1 MNIDQTLLLF
11 IQDYLRSDLL
21 SGLLCTVTVLGN
33 KGAIWLALLLML
45 LPFSTAKSEA
55 EDKPDRSLEEILA
68 CSRGVGE
75 ARVLVSESGVVVVCR
90 GADDAAVR
98 LDMIRA
104 IHSYTG
110 FGSDKITILKLAD

>member
-1 MNIDQTLLLF
+1 MSLGFRRKGSIGTGMDEVRKKLKQFDKLKYPLLV
-11 IQDYLRSDLL
+11 LL
-21 SGLLCTVTVLGN
+21 VG
-33 KGAIWLALLLML
+33 ILLML

-110 FGSDKITILKLAD
+110 FGSDKITILKFAD

>member
-1 MNIDQTLLLF
+1 MSWEYRRKGNTGTEMDEIRKKLGRLDKFKYPLLV
-11 IQDYLRSDLL
+11 LL
-21 SGLLCTVTVLGN
+21 VG
-33 KGAIWLALLLML
+33 ILLML
-45 LPFSTAKSEA
+45 LPLSPPKTEA
-55 EDKPDRSLEEILA
+55 EDRSDRRLEEILS

-75 ARVLVSESGVVVVCR
+75 TRVLLSDSGVIVVCR

-110 FGSDKITILKLAD
+110 FGSDKITILKFAD